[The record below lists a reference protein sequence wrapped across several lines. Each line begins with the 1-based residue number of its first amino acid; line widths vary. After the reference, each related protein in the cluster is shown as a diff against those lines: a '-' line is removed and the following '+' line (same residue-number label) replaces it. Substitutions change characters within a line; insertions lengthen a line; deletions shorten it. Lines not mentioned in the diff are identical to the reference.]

1 MSRVDFVQVEKM
13 FTENV
18 GVKNINLTIQE
29 GEFFTL
35 LGPSGCGKTTTLRMI
50 AGFYFPTAG
59 KIEFDG
65 RDVTNVPPHLRNT
78 GMVFQNYALFPHM
91 TVFENIAF
99 GLKVRKLP
107 KAEIKQ
113 KVERALEQVRLPGY
127 GSRRM
132 TQLSGGQQQRIALAR
147 ALVIQ
152 PRILLLDEPLSN
164 LDARLRDEMRT
175 EILTL
180 QRELGITTV
189 YVTHD
194 QEEALS
200 MSNRIAVFQ
209 EGYLQQIGTPQEIY
223 HTPSNGF
230 VASFVGESNLIPI
243 QEIEKSDDSSTVTAL
258 GQRISLPEIST
269 KYWEGKNSGDWRLSI
284 RPESVKIS
292 AEAGP
297 NSIPG
302 KIRLIQ
308 FTGSVV
314 QVTVDLEHDNQNIAA
329 TVLLMNQAH
338 VVSQLRE
345 GEKVWL
351 HLPEEHLRILP
362 ASWGASE

>member
-1 MSRVDFVQVEKM
+1 LSRVDFIGVEKI
-13 FTENV
+13 FSENI
-18 GVKNINLTIQE
+18 GVKNLNLTIQE

-50 AGFYFPTAG
+50 AGFYYPTAG

-65 RDVTNVPPHLRNT
+65 KDVTNVAQHLRNT

-99 GLKVRKLP
+99 GLKVRKF
-107 KAEIKQ
+107 KNAVIRE
-113 KVERALEQVRLPGY
+113 KVERVLEQVRLSGY

-132 TQLSGGQQQRIALAR
+132 TQLSGGQQQRVALAR

-175 EILTL
+175 EILSL
-180 QRELGITTV
+180 QRSLGITTV

-209 EGYLQQIGTPQEIY
+209 EGVCQQVGTPQDIY
-223 HTPSNGF
+223 HSPANAF
-230 VASFVGESNLIPI
+230 VASFVGESNLFPVEGGEKMENGYRVRVLD
-243 QEIEKSDDSSTVTAL
+243 QEIVVKEVPEKFFAED
-258 GQRISLPEIST
+258 
-269 KYWEGKNSGDWRLSI
+269 GKGWVLSI
-284 RPESVKIS
+284 RPEAVQIR
-292 AEAGP
+292 AEKEE
-297 NSIPG
+297 NCIPG
-302 KIRLIQ
+302 TIRLVQ
-308 FTGSVV
+308 FTGSVI
-314 QVTVDLEHDNQNIAA
+314 QVTVDLAKQGRA
-329 TVLLMNQAH
+329 TVLFMNSVQRID
-338 VVSQLRE
+338 QLQE

-351 HLPEEHLRILP
+351 QLPQEHLRLIP
-362 ASWGASE
+362 DGWEVK